1 MNDDPLGL
9 ENQAM
14 NVYEVTCDN
23 GEVLEIE
30 AWTPTIAQTIA
41 EEEAE
46 MEGRSLSVVSVKFL
60 HPQTTEV

>member
-9 ENQAM
+9 ETQAM
-14 NVYEVTCDN
+14 NVYEVVCEN

-60 HPQTTEV
+60 HPQPTEV